1 LEAAHWP
8 APPEAGDP
16 STRLQTIRTALPTA
30 LAKPAAL
37 RDYHIAHSE
46 QAGWLWVYRERL
58 QAGSGMERWF
68 LHGRF
73 A

>member
-1 LEAAHWP
+1 MGD
-8 APPEAGDP
+8 EAGHTTARRQKQA
-16 STRLQTIRTALPTA
+16 TRAPLPTP